1 MSVERTFF
9 MIKPDGVRRYL
20 SNIILG
26 KITEAGFKILVRRR
40 TMITKEQAEDLY
52 SIHNGKPFYQGLIN
66 FITSGPVIMTVIEG
80 ENAISRIREMM
91 GKTDPREAAP
101 GTFRG
106 DNIGDPLFTEDGSMM
121 NICHGSDSI
130 ESAKKE
136 MAIFF
141 NEKDIK

>member
-1 MSVERTFF
+1 MV
-9 MIKPDGVRRYL
+9 KPDGVRRYL
-20 SNIILG
+20 SNLILA
-26 KITEAGFKILVRRR
+26 KIGEAGFKVLVRRR
-40 TMITKEQAEDLY
+40 TMITKELAEELY
-52 SIHNGKPFYQGLIN
+52 SVHKGKPFYQGLIN

-80 ENAISRIREMM
+80 EDAVSRIRAMM

-106 DNIGDPLFTEDGSMM
+106 DNIGDPLFTEDGTMM
-121 NICHGSDSI
+121 NICHGSDST

-136 MAIFF
+136 IAIFF